1 MKNKYY
7 LILVVLF
14 FCFGKISAQSFGNSL
29 IAPERILFAPTFAG
43 TTNYLPLS
51 NYHFFNPYYYNPAM
65 AGMEDKKQLNM
76 NWNRQLDHS
85 FLVSYEQPIS
95 SINSAIG
102 MHYSYTSDEFTSA
115 RYYGLA
121 YNYGFNIKDKA
132 KLKLGF
138 QFSQISIS
146 IDEAQFGVS
155 ENKKKWYNSP
165 SIDIGFAFQARQFKL
180 GVSVQNLFPTT
191 LISEDGIQIFTDIE
205 NGERQVNVSIANTF
219 KLSKKWDWSLAF
231 LFRNNDTQNI
241 HDLSSYFSF
250 RKKYFIGTTFRT
262 LVDDP
267 WIGFVG
273 IKIKEKVNLQFSCNA
288 KKDNYEDRR
297 FFEVLAQYQF

>member
-7 LILVVLF
+7 LILVVVFL
-14 FCFGKISAQSFGNSL
+14 CFGKTSAQSFANAL
-29 IAPERILFAPTFAG
+29 IAPERLIFIPSFEG
-43 TTNYLPLS
+43 TNSYLPLS

-65 AGMEDKKQLNM
+65 AGIQDKKQLNT
-76 NWNRQLDHS
+76 NWNRQIDHS
-85 FLVSYEQPIS
+85 FSGSYEQPIS

-102 MHYSYTSDEFTSA
+102 MHYSYTSDEFSSA

-121 YNYGFNIKDKA
+121 YNYGFNIKGKA
-132 KLKLGF
+132 KLRLGF

-146 IDEAQFGVS
+146 FDENQIGFG
-155 ENKKKWYNSP
+155 ENQTKWYNSP
-165 SIDIGFAFQARQFKL
+165 SMDIGLAFQAKQFRF

-191 LISEDGIQIFTDIE
+191 LISEDGVTVFSDVM
-205 NGERQVNVSIANTF
+205 NGERQVNISLANTF
-219 KLSKKWDWSLAF
+219 RLSKNWDWSLAF
-231 LFRNNDTQNI
+231 LFRNTETQNI

-250 RKKYFIGTTFRT
+250 RKKYFVGTTYRT

-288 KKDNYEDRR
+288 KKDDYEDRR
-297 FFEVLAQYQF
+297 FFEVLGQYLF